1 MGKRRLAREIALQ
14 MLFQLDI
21 TKDRP
26 QEGIQLFWATNEY
39 PDEIKE
45 FANHLVEGTME
56 HRAFID
62 KCISSFAEKWPIS
75 RMPTVDRNILRFST
89 YEILF
94 VPEVPDRVCINEAL
108 EIAKDYG
115 SDESAPFIN
124 GILDKIVKDKE
135 RLLSSR
141 GSAS

>member
-1 MGKRRLAREIALQ
+1 MGKRRLAREVALQ
-14 MLFQLDI
+14 ILFQLDI

-26 QEGIQLFWATNEY
+26 QEGIQLFWVTNEY

-56 HRAFID
+56 HLAFID
-62 KCISSFAEKWPIS
+62 QCISLFAEKWTIS

-94 VPEVPDRVCINEAL
+94 TPETPDKVCINEAL

-115 SDESAPFIN
+115 TDESAPFIN
-124 GILDKIVKDKE
+124 GILDKITKDKDK
-135 RLLSSR
+135 LLSKL
-141 GSAS
+141 G